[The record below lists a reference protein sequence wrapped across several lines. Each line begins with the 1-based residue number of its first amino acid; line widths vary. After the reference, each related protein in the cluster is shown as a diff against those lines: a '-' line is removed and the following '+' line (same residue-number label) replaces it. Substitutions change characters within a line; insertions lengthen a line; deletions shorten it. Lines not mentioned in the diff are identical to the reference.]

1 MLSKIGSFIN
11 PALSKDDVI
20 ERPDHKGQDKGNGRR
35 DDPPAEEDHDAT
47 FFSLDAISALL
58 KQENI
63 ELGPDIITSL
73 DLLQRHGVTSIPI
86 RNEQP
91 ILAAIIDAAALLKGA

>member
-11 PALSKDDVI
+11 PTLSKDDAV

-35 DDPPAEEDHDAT
+35 DDQPAEEEHDAT
-47 FFSLDAISALL
+47 FFSLEAILALL

-63 ELGPDIITSL
+63 ELGQDVLVSL
-73 DLLQRHGVTSIPI
+73 ELLQQRGVTSIPI

-91 ILAAIIDAAALLKGA
+91 ILAAITDAAALLKGP